1 MLSLY
6 LWWSLRHY
14 ELLEMNGAKT
24 TCTALLLPLLLT
36 HIPVSVMW
44 CACVSKS
51 IWLCLL
57 KRLVCC
63 YSMMK
68 FVGSLGRQ
76 IERKSSQ
83 ASYLLFS
90 QFCHPVRNSV
100 ITPVVCIYCYN
111 RTNDSMQQTELKL
124 WVAIMTTWCLLEPR
138 VMEWTLQR
146 HESSEIGGSAFIAL
160 GLCCLFFLCASTKPR
175 ALNIMCYTFVCLCC
189 T

>member
-1 MLSLY
+1 MLCNKQHNSSSFLLLYLDDMCILIDDADWWLMISLY

-14 ELLEMNGAKT
+14 ELLEMNEAKT
-24 TCTALLLPLLLT
+24 TCTTLLLPLLLT

-63 YSMMK
+63 YAMMK
-68 FVGSLGRQ
+68 CVGSLGRQ
-76 IERKSSQ
+76 MERKSSQ

-111 RTNDSMQQTELKL
+111 CTNDSMQQTELKL
-124 WVAIMTTWCLLEPR
+124 WVAIELHVSMSLLYLEPEKIFDLEFEL
-138 VMEWTLQR
+138 V
-146 HESSEIGGSAFIAL
+146 
-160 GLCCLFFLCASTKPR
+160 
-175 ALNIMCYTFVCLCC
+175 
-189 T
+189 